1 MYIGWKGTVKL
12 KIGCLADEFKLQRD
26 IFSSLEQEN
35 EPDSVAVYTINETEI
50 ANTVLLGAAILRK
63 KLDFFYTEKYK
74 SLSLQADP
82 LESATWEQQKTEAAA
97 FTADNSASVPMLDAL
112 ATARGISTT
121 AMVTLVNN
129 AVSAYNTSMTT
140 LLANKQTIEKEIKAI
155 DTIGGF
161 NKILHLRFGT
171 SMSEAQMAVE
181 GISDSATI
189 NL

>member
-1 MYIGWKGTVKL
+1 
-12 KIGCLADEFKLQRD
+12 
-26 IFSSLEQEN
+26 
-35 EPDSVAVYTINETEI
+35 
-50 ANTVLLGAAILRK
+50 
-63 KLDFFYTEKYK
+63 
-74 SLSLQADP
+74 
-82 LESATWEQQKTEAAA
+82 
-97 FTADNSASVPMLDAL
+97 
-112 ATARGISTT
+112 
-121 AMVTLVNN
+121 MVTLVNN